1 MTKAYQSKTFSLKA
15 LDVDTTGK
23 AVKVAI
29 AHIGNKDRDGDVFT
43 PEAFKK
49 TIQEKG
55 PSGTNEIWHL
65 TDHSATLKSALGKF
79 SELYKEGDYIVG
91 VSKYKDSSLWKEMWP
106 LYESGDINQ
115 HSVGFSVIKEQR
127 NESAGYNEITEVN
140 LWEGSAVLW
149 GANPITPTMEVF
161 KSLNKEEQIDQIQER
176 FKRLRKGLKSDVEHS
191 LLLIEIKQ
199 LEQLIISD
207 LSTSAVKEDTEAAD
221 KVKVLQALQET
232 ISKSFKLS

>member
-15 LDVDTTGK
+15 LDVDTTGRS
-23 AVKVAI
+23 VKVAI

-43 PEAFKK
+43 PEAFTK
-49 TIQEKG
+49 TMQERG
-55 PSGTNEIWHL
+55 PQGTNEIWHL
-65 TDHSATLKSALGKF
+65 VDHSASLKSALGKF

-91 VSKYKDSSLWKEMWP
+91 INKYKDTSLWKEIWP

-115 HSVGFSVIKEQR
+115 HSVGFSVVKEQK

-149 GANPITPTMEVF
+149 GANPVTPTMEVF
-161 KSLNKEEQIDQIQER
+161 KSLTKAEQIDQIQDR
-176 FKRLRKGLKSDVEHS
+176 FKRLRKGLKSDVDHS

-199 LEQLIISD
+199 LEQLIIED
-207 LSTSAVKEDTEAAD
+207 LSTSAVITDTKAAD
-221 KVKVLQALQET
+221 NMKALQVLQET

>member
-15 LDVDTTGK
+15 LDVDTTGRS
-23 AVKVAI
+23 VKVAI

-43 PEAFKK
+43 PEAFTK
-49 TIQEKG
+49 TIKERG

-79 SELYKEGDYIVG
+79 SEIFKEGDYIAG
-91 VSKYKDSSLWKEMWP
+91 VSKYKDTSLWREMWP

-115 HSVGFSVIKEQR
+115 HSVGFTVVKEQK
-127 NESAGYNEITEVN
+127 NEAAGYNEITEVN

-149 GANPITPTMEVF
+149 GANPITPTLEVF
-161 KSLNKEEQIDQIQER
+161 KSLTKEEQIDQIQER
-176 FKRLRKGLKSDVEHS
+176 FKRLRKGLKSDVDHS

-199 LEQLIISD
+199 LEQLIIND
-207 LSTSAVKEDTEAAD
+207 LSTSAAVIDTGAAD

>member
-1 MTKAYQSKTFSLKA
+1 MKAYQSKTFSLKA

-43 PEAFKK
+43 PEAFTK
-49 TIQEKG
+49 TLQERG

-65 TDHSATLKSALGKF
+65 TDHNASLKSALGKF
-79 SELYKEGDYIVG
+79 SELYKEGNYIVG
-91 VSKYKDSSLWKEMWP
+91 VSKFKETSLWKEIWP

-115 HSVGFSVIKEQR
+115 HSVGFSVVKEQK

-149 GANPITPTMEVF
+149 GANPVTPTMEVF
-161 KSLNKEEQIDQIQER
+161 KSLNKEEQINQIQDR
-176 FKRLRKGLKSDVEHS
+176 FKRLRKGLKSDVERS

-199 LEQLIISD
+199 LEQLIIDD
-207 LSTSAVKEDTEAAD
+207 LSTSAVKVDTKAAD
-221 KVKVLQALQET
+221 DMKVLQELKQT
-232 ISKSFKLS
+232 ISQNFKLS

>member
-1 MTKAYQSKTFSLKA
+1 
-15 LDVDTTGK
+15 
-23 AVKVAI
+23 VAI

-43 PEAFKK
+43 PDAFKK

-65 TDHSATLKSALGKF
+65 IDHSATLKSALSKF

-91 VSKYKDSSLWKEMWP
+91 VSKYKESSLWKEMWP

-115 HSVGFSVIKEQR
+115 HSVGFSVVKEQK

-161 KSLNKEEQIDQIQER
+161 KSLNKYEQVDQIQER
-176 FKRLRKGLKSDVEHS
+176 FKRLRKGLKSDVERS

-199 LEQLIISD
+199 LEQLIIDD
-207 LSTSAVKEDTEAAD
+207 LSTSAVVIDTKAAD
-221 KVKVLQALQET
+221 DMKVLQELQKT
-232 ISKSFKLS
+232 ISQTFKLS